1 VWSLE
6 ARRPKASFS
15 AKLPNDDYLN
25 VSVWPGKTDPAADQL
40 TIQVRHLSGDQWETI
55 ARIALYRTREG
66 EYRQLPERSLP
77 VDAKRAEP
85 GLGEEATGTAPKESP
100 LEEVDDV

>member
-1 VWSLE
+1 ME

-40 TIQVRHLSGDQWETI
+40 TIQVRHLSGEKWETI

-66 EYRQLPERSLP
+66 EYRELPERPPP
-77 VDAKRAEP
+77 VDAKR
-85 GLGEEATGTAPKESP
+85 TAPAPGVKTTETATE
-100 LEEVDDV
+100 EEVEDV

>member
-1 VWSLE
+1 LE

-40 TIQVRHLSGDQWETI
+40 TIQVRHLSGEQWETI
-55 ARIALYRTREG
+55 ARIALYRTKEG
-66 EYRQLPERSLP
+66 EYRQLPERPLQ
-77 VDAKRAEP
+77 VDAKRAAPGPDMKTTETEP
-85 GLGEEATGTAPKESP
+85 EETPS
-100 LEEVDDV
+100 

>member
-1 VWSLE
+1 ME

-25 VSVWPGKTDPAADQL
+25 VSVWPGRTDPAADQL
-40 TIQVRHLSGDQWETI
+40 TIQVRHLSGERWETI

-77 VDAKRAEP
+77 VDADRAAPSP
-85 GLGEEATGTAPKESP
+85 GAKTTETAP
-100 LEEVDDV
+100 EEVDDV